1 MNVCKH
7 RLIVLEVFM
16 IRIFI
21 TSEVLTVPLRYYQ
34 SSKTWQK
41 FGDHISTLKLVG
53 CVSSGKL
60 SFTKLV

>member
-21 TSEVLTVPLRYYQ
+21 TSEVLTMIISQARHGRRLV
-34 SSKTWQK
+34 TT
-41 FGDHISTLKLVG
+41 FSTLKLVG